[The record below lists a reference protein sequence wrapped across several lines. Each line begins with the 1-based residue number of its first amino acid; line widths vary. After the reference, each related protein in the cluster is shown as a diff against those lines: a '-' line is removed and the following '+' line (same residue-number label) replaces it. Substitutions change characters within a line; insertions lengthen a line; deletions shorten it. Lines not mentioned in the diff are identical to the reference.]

1 MSLSPMMKQY
11 MAIKEQY
18 KDCLLFFR
26 LGDFYELFF
35 DDAVLASREL
45 ELTLTGRDCGLK
57 ERAPMCGVPFH
68 SVESYIAKLIEKGY
82 KVAICEQ
89 TTLPEESKGIV
100 EREVVRVITPGTV
113 IDANML
119 DEGRNNYIACVYL
132 NNTPTEYELGLS
144 WADIS
149 TGEFNYLEIKQDP
162 LNQLNEA
169 LIRINPSE
177 IICNEEMLAQ
187 SYSLNAV
194 KFNQISKFTAYYE
207 WAFDYDNALKKL
219 YQNDQTLIDKS
230 KKLAVIASGAL
241 IEYLIDTQKRQITY
255 LNGFNDYKENK
266 FLILDNAERRNLELF
281 ETIMDRK
288 KRGSLLGVIDQTK
301 TSMGARMLRR
311 WLEQPSINS
320 HIINLR
326 LDGVEELVNYP
337 ILRETLT
344 KALSKIN
351 DIERL
356 SSKIAY
362 GSINPRECIAISN
375 SLKNVENIFKT
386 ISQAKSKILYDLYQ
400 DYSGVEDIIC
410 LIDNALDDNPPAVL
424 KDGGFIK
431 RGYNKDLDELR
442 DVGAHG
448 KQLIAALEAKEKEET
463 GIKNLKISF
472 NKVFGFYIEVT
483 KSQLDQVPYRYQ
495 RKQTLV
501 GGERFITP
509 ELKEL
514 ESKILGSEEKAIKL
528 EQKLYSLLI
537 DDLKAYVGKI
547 KKISQDIALIDCL
560 VSFAAVSCQNNYVK
574 PIINDQINYFKIIE
588 GRHPVVEKFIKDGEF
603 VPNDAYLDYKDNRIL
618 IITGPNMAG
627 KSTYMRQVA
636 LIAIL
641 AHMGCFVPAKEAYI
655 PILDRIFT
663 RIGASDELAYG
674 HSTFMVEMTE
684 MSHILKNATPK
695 SLLILDEV
703 GRGTSTFDGLSIA
716 WAVMEY
722 ISSQLKAMT
731 LFATHYHELTELE
744 GIFEGVK
751 NYRVLVKEINKT
763 IIFLHKI
770 ARGGANKSFGIEVA
784 SLAGLPSSVIQKARK
799 ILKIL
804 EENDI
809 NYNERVN
816 ALTGRQLSMFDQKN
830 FSRYEQIKNI
840 ISDLDINTITPLQAL
855 EILSDLK
862 EKVQKL

>member
-1 MSLSPMMKQY
+1 MMKQY
-11 MAIKEQY
+11 MAIKEQH

-35 DDAVLASREL
+35 DDAVLASQEL

-68 SVESYIAKLIEKGY
+68 SVESYIAKLIERGY

-132 NNTPTEYELGLS
+132 NNTPTEFELGLS

-177 IICNEEMLAQ
+177 IICNEEMLTQ

-194 KFNQISKFTAYYE
+194 KFNQIPQFNVYYD

-219 YQNDQTLIDKS
+219 SQNNQALIDKS
-230 KKLAVIASGAL
+230 KKLAVRASGAL

-266 FLILDNAERRNLELF
+266 FLIIDNTERRNLELF
-281 ETIMDRK
+281 ETITDRK
-288 KRGSLLGVIDQTK
+288 KRGSLLGVIDHTK

-311 WLEQPSINS
+311 WLEQPSVNS
-320 HIINLR
+320 QIINLR
-326 LDGVEELVNYP
+326 LDGVEELIDNP

-362 GSINPRECIAISN
+362 GSVNPRECIAISN
-375 SLKNVENIFKT
+375 SLKNVEDVFSNIAQT
-386 ISQAKSKILYDLYQ
+386 KSRILYELYQ
-400 DYSGVEDIIC
+400 NYDSVEDIIYT
-410 LIDNALDDNPPAVL
+410 INNALYDNPPAVL

-431 RGYNKDLDELR
+431 KGYNKDLDELR

-448 KQLIAALEAKEKEET
+448 KQLIAALETKEKEET
-463 GIKNLKISF
+463 GIKNLKIGF
-472 NKVFGFYIEVT
+472 NKVFGFYIEIT
-483 KSQLDQVPYRYQ
+483 KSQLDHVPYRYQ

-514 ESKILGSEEKAIKL
+514 ESKILGSEERAIKL

-560 VSFAAVSCQNNYVK
+560 VSFASVSCQNNYVK
-574 PIINDQINYFKIIE
+574 PVIDDKINYLKIIE
-588 GRHPVVEKFIKDGEF
+588 GRHPVVEKFIKDDEF
-603 VPNDAYLDYKDNRIL
+603 VPNDTYLDNKDNRIL

-641 AHMGCFVPAKEAYI
+641 AHMGCFVPAKEAHI

-722 ISSQLKAMT
+722 LSSELKAMT

-784 SLAGLPSSVIQKARK
+784 SLAGLPNSVIEKAKK

-830 FSRYEQIKNI
+830 YSRYEQIKNI
-840 ISDLDINTITPLQAL
+840 INELDINTITPVQAL
-855 EILSDLK
+855 EILSGLK
-862 EKVQKL
+862 EKVKKL

>member
-194 KFNQISKFTAYYE
+194 KFNQIPKFTAYYE

-362 GSINPRECIAISN
+362 GSINQGMYRD
-375 SLKNVENIFKT
+375 K
-386 ISQAKSKILYDLYQ
+386 Q
-400 DYSGVEDIIC
+400 
-410 LIDNALDDNPPAVL
+410 
-424 KDGGFIK
+424 FI
-431 RGYNKDLDELR
+431 
-442 DVGAHG
+442 
-448 KQLIAALEAKEKEET
+448 EK
-463 GIKNLKISF
+463 
-472 NKVFGFYIEVT
+472 
-483 KSQLDQVPYRYQ
+483 
-495 RKQTLV
+495 
-501 GGERFITP
+501 
-509 ELKEL
+509 
-514 ESKILGSEEKAIKL
+514 
-528 EQKLYSLLI
+528 
-537 DDLKAYVGKI
+537 
-547 KKISQDIALIDCL
+547 C
-560 VSFAAVSCQNNYVK
+560 
-574 PIINDQINYFKIIE
+574 
-588 GRHPVVEKFIKDGEF
+588 
-603 VPNDAYLDYKDNRIL
+603 
-618 IITGPNMAG
+618 
-627 KSTYMRQVA
+627 
-636 LIAIL
+636 
-641 AHMGCFVPAKEAYI
+641 
-655 PILDRIFT
+655 
-663 RIGASDELAYG
+663 
-674 HSTFMVEMTE
+674 
-684 MSHILKNATPK
+684 
-695 SLLILDEV
+695 
-703 GRGTSTFDGLSIA
+703 
-716 WAVMEY
+716 
-722 ISSQLKAMT
+722 
-731 LFATHYHELTELE
+731 
-744 GIFEGVK
+744 
-751 NYRVLVKEINKT
+751 
-763 IIFLHKI
+763 
-770 ARGGANKSFGIEVA
+770 
-784 SLAGLPSSVIQKARK
+784 
-799 ILKIL
+799 
-804 EENDI
+804 
-809 NYNERVN
+809 
-816 ALTGRQLSMFDQKN
+816 
-830 FSRYEQIKNI
+830 
-840 ISDLDINTITPLQAL
+840 
-855 EILSDLK
+855 
-862 EKVQKL
+862 